1 MKIRRRGYNEPIPA
15 ECASKP
21 SPRGEYR
28 WGASIRINT
37 PDGVGELYTDVYT
50 LDIDVKVSFPD
61 NDDFEPRTY
70 PIDQVSRVSRR
81 A

>member
-1 MKIRRRGYNEPIPA
+1 MKIRRRGYNEAIPV

-21 SPRGEYR
+21 NARGEYK
-28 WGASIRINT
+28 WGASIRLNT
-37 PDGVGELYTDVYT
+37 PDGIGELYADVYANDSEVEVT
-50 LDIDVKVSFPD
+50 FPD